1 MRRLLAYLTVLLAA
15 LACKSEWENDFSDG
29 MDPRLEGKPVTVTF
43 SVPDVR
49 IAPATKSLEDGDGDI
64 TGAPYLD
71 PDKLYLVICGHSQ
84 SIKYIRK
91 AEMVVDGDGNPVTT
105 PVPVTGIPDYPL
117 DDGATTV
124 NMYTFTVQLELS
136 DGDRTIHFL
145 GNVDED
151 KLMSG
156 SYSYQLLPTL
166 MSYVGKQA
174 YWQKVFLE
182 FIHPKV
188 DEHNQPIIVNGS
200 YLPSDDT
207 AEKLRYVPLIRNYAK
222 IQVTDNTAEEDD
234 FELFSY
240 AVIYYP
246 KSGSI
251 VPYRSNAPSNVD
263 PFSFGVTYDAQGNPE
278 YRLSGYERCNFA
290 TLDDDLGYLGHLLP
304 GINFN
309 KEIPP
314 AEMFEH
320 PENSQGRVIR
330 YDKNDP
336 DQGFYIYERT
346 VPSDKLEPT
355 FVIIRG
361 RFGTEDE
368 YYY

>member
-15 LACKSEWENDFSDG
+15 LACKSAWENDFSDG

-105 PVPVTGIPDYPL
+105 PVPVTDIPDYPL
-117 DDGATTV
+117 DDGETTV

-188 DEHNQPIIVNGS
+188 DEHNQPIIVNVIF
-200 YLPSDDT
+200 
-207 AEKLRYVPLIRNYAK
+207 KPLK
-222 IQVTDNTAEEDD
+222 IN
-234 FELFSY
+234 
-240 AVIYYP
+240 
-246 KSGSI
+246 
-251 VPYRSNAPSNVD
+251 
-263 PFSFGVTYDAQGNPE
+263 
-278 YRLSGYERCNFA
+278 
-290 TLDDDLGYLGHLLP
+290 
-304 GINFN
+304 
-309 KEIPP
+309 
-314 AEMFEH
+314 
-320 PENSQGRVIR
+320 
-330 YDKNDP
+330 
-336 DQGFYIYERT
+336 
-346 VPSDKLEPT
+346 
-355 FVIIRG
+355 
-361 RFGTEDE
+361 
-368 YYY
+368 

>member
-64 TGAPYLD
+64 TGDSYLD

-105 PVPVTGIPDYPL
+105 PVPVTYIPDYPL

-166 MSYVGKQA
+166 MSGNRPTGRRCSWSLSIRKWTSTTSPLSSMVPISPVTIP
-174 YWQKVFLE
+174 QKSC
-182 FIHPKV
+182 
-188 DEHNQPIIVNGS
+188 G
-200 YLPSDDT
+200 
-207 AEKLRYVPLIRNYAK
+207 
-222 IQVTDNTAEEDD
+222 
-234 FELFSY
+234 
-240 AVIYYP
+240 
-246 KSGSI
+246 
-251 VPYRSNAPSNVD
+251 
-263 PFSFGVTYDAQGNPE
+263 
-278 YRLSGYERCNFA
+278 
-290 TLDDDLGYLGHLLP
+290 
-304 GINFN
+304 
-309 KEIPP
+309 
-314 AEMFEH
+314 MF
-320 PENSQGRVIR
+320 R
-330 YDKNDP
+330 
-336 DQGFYIYERT
+336 
-346 VPSDKLEPT
+346 
-355 FVIIRG
+355 
-361 RFGTEDE
+361 
-368 YYY
+368 